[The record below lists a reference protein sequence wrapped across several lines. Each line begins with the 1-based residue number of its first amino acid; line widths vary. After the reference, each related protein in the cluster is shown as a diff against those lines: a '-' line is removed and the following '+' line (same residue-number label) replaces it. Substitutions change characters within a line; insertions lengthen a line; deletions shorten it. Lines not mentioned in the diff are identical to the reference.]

1 MQPLTF
7 ITLGRNAEGSKE
19 IKDALTGSARGR
31 LLTDCDGPD
40 QLLAD
45 VLRLRPSA
53 AIIALRAGDQDREFA
68 LIKQLATACSD
79 TAVIVASYDAS
90 PSLILGSIRAGARE
104 FLQLPIN
111 ADEFKTVLDRIEEL
125 TAARETKRGGRMV
138 AVFSGKGGSGVSFF
152 ATNLAAA
159 MSVPTVLTDLNLQA
173 GDAAS
178 RRSPTQGPAGARIG
192 ADRWP
197 SCRV

>member
-19 IKDALTGSARGR
+19 IKDALTFSARGR

-53 AIIALRAGDQDREFA
+53 AIIAVGAGNQDKEFA
-68 LIKQLATACSD
+68 LIKQLVTACSD
-79 TAVIVASYDAS
+79 TAIIVASHDAS

-125 TAARETKRGGRMV
+125 VETPITYVSVGTRRDQIIGVEGVVPAR
-138 AVFSGKGGSGVSFF
+138 
-152 ATNLAAA
+152 
-159 MSVPTVLTDLNLQA
+159 
-173 GDAAS
+173 
-178 RRSPTQGPAGARIG
+178 PAG
-192 ADRWP
+192 
-197 SCRV
+197 VV